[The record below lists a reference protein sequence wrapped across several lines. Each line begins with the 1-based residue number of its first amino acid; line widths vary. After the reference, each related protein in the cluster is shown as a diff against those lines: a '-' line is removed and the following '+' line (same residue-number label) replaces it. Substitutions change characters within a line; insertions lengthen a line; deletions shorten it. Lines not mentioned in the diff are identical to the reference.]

1 MTGVYPDDLMY
12 GASLEKRFADHLLPD
27 FDVWHDHPGKKVE
40 SFITQCPSMDLNKK
54 S

>member
-1 MTGVYPDDLMY
+1 LTGVSHDDLMS
-12 GASLEKRFADHLLPD
+12 GASLEKRFADHLFPD

-40 SFITQCPSMDLNKK
+40 SFMNQDPRMDLNKK